1 MGGKD
6 INWSKWE
13 TELVNRTDDE
23 RRLEVSAFLTI
34 FATSDFVRCY
44 AQQTQCTVY
53 VINKD
58 PMCSLQQKTA
68 NLEHNHSRYNTIEIP
83 P

>member
-1 MGGKD
+1 MGGED

-34 FATSDFVRCY
+34 FASSD
-44 AQQTQCTVY
+44 
-53 VINKD
+53 
-58 PMCSLQQKTA
+58 
-68 NLEHNHSRYNTIEIP
+68 
-83 P
+83 